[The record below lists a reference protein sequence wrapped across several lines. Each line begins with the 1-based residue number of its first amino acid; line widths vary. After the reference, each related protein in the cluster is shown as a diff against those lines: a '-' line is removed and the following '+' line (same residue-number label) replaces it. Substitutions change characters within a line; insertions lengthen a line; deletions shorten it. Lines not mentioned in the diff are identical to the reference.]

1 MHFDLGDVPT
11 WLAVVAAAV
20 AAAIALRQLRSQQD
34 VILRQTEQLERKQAS
49 KVEVRLAP
57 TTMLG
62 LGSSTWSVEVRNGSR
77 GPIRWLSCEIVNA
90 SGAPEMPA
98 QIAKVTYGVSGTPEI
113 RERTG
118 LTFFILRPGAQV
130 VFAFR
135 KAVEDGQAEESDE
148 EIPVP
153 FVVSFKDD
161 ADRRWEI
168 DQSLYLRRG
177 VTQKRR

>member
-1 MHFDLGDVPT
+1 
-11 WLAVVAAAV
+11 
-20 AAAIALRQLRSQQD
+20 
-34 VILRQTEQLERKQAS
+34 
-49 KVEVRLAP
+49 
-57 TTMLG
+57 
-62 LGSSTWSVEVRNGSR
+62 
-77 GPIRWLSCEIVNA
+77 
-90 SGAPEMPA
+90 MPA

-118 LTFFILRPGAQV
+118 LTFFILRPGAHV

-161 ADRRWEI
+161 ADRPWEI

-177 VTQKRR
+177 VTQKHR